1 MGTGVHDWEGEGLLA
16 GLDGPARAQRS
27 VLLDELAAEGVRDE
41 ELREAVREGR
51 LAALSAELLLG
62 GPARFSA
69 NEVAAQT
76 GLDLD
81 LLLGLRRANGTPVGD
96 PDALQFNDT
105 DMELSRLTAELA
117 QTGLTSAQIHDTAR
131 VMASAL
137 RPLADAMTSVISELS
152 YAPDL
157 SEAELSARFREQVQ
171 TFGPYIGPLLEA
183 NIALHLRA
191 AVRDAAIAAAEEAS
205 GAQLPGTRRITVAF
219 ADLVGFTRL
228 GEELPPD
235 ELERVAS
242 RLGVLTSEL
251 LRPPVRLVK
260 TIGDAVMLASP
271 EPAALIDATL
281 DLVEAADAAG
291 AAFPQLR
298 AGIATGTAVARAGD
312 WFGRPVNLASRLT
325 SLARA
330 GSVLATRDVRDADEL
345 GRHHWSDAGVRRIRG
360 VPEPVPLHRVRPA
373 RSRDGRA
380 V

>member
-1 MGTGVHDWEGEGLLA
+1 MAAGVHDWEGDGLLEGLEA
-16 GLDGPARAQRS
+16 PARAERS
-27 VLLDELAAEGVRDE
+27 ALLDQLAAEGVHAE
-41 ELREAVREGR
+41 ELREAVRDGR

-62 GPARFSA
+62 GPAHLSA
-69 NEVAAQT
+69 HEVAERS
-76 GLDLD
+76 GLDLE
-81 LLLGLRRANGTPVGD
+81 LLLGLRRANGTPVSD
-96 PDALQFNDT
+96 PDALLFNDT
-105 DMELSRLTAELA
+105 DMELSRLTAEL
-117 QTGLTSAQIHDTAR
+117 TRSGLSTEQIKDTAR

-137 RPLADAMTSVISELS
+137 RPLADAMTAVISELS

-157 SEAELSARFREQVQ
+157 SEAELSERFREQVER
-171 TFGPYIGPLLEA
+171 FGPFIGPLLEA

-242 RLGVLTSEL
+242 RLGALTSEL
-251 LRPPVRLVK
+251 LHPPVRLVK

-271 EPAALIDATL
+271 DPGALIDATL
-281 DLVEAADAAG
+281 ELVEAADAAG

-298 AGIATGTAVARAGD
+298 AGIASGTAVARAGD

-325 SLARA
+325 ALARA
-330 GSVLATRDVRDADEL
+330 GSVLATRDVRDGDGS
-345 GRHHWSDAGVRRIRG
+345 GRHRWSEAGVRRIRG
-360 VPEPVPLHRVRPA
+360 VPEPVPLYRVR
-373 RSRDGRA
+373 RLR
-380 V
+380 

>member
-1 MGTGVHDWEGEGLLA
+1 MVTGVHDWEGDGLLEGL
-16 GLDGPARAQRS
+16 GEQARAERS
-27 VLLDELAAEGVRDE
+27 ALLDQLAADGVHPD

-62 GPARFSA
+62 GPAHLSA
-69 NEVAAQT
+69 NEIAAQT

-81 LLLGLRRANGTPVGD
+81 LLLGLRRANGTPVSD
-96 PDALQFNDT
+96 PDAPLFNET
-105 DMELSRLTAELA
+105 DMVLSRLTAELA
-117 QTGLTSAQIHDTAR
+117 QSGLTTEQIQDTAR

-137 RPLADAMTSVISELS
+137 RPLAAAMTAVISELS

-157 SEAELSARFREQVQ
+157 SEAELSARFREQVERY
-171 TFGPYIGPLLEA
+171 GPYIGPLLEA

-191 AVRDAAIAAAEEAS
+191 AVRDAAIAAAEEVS
-205 GAQLPGTRRITVAF
+205 GAQLPGTRQVTVAF

-251 LRPPVRLVK
+251 LHPPVRLVK

-271 EPAALIDATL
+271 EPVALIDATL
-281 DLVEAADAAG
+281 ELVEAADAAG

-330 GSVLATRDVRDADEL
+330 GSVLATRDVRDADEP
-345 GRHHWSDAGVRRIRG
+345 GRHRWSEAGVRRIRG
-360 VPEPVPLHRVRPA
+360 VPEPVALYRVRH
-373 RSRDGRA
+373 RR
-380 V
+380 